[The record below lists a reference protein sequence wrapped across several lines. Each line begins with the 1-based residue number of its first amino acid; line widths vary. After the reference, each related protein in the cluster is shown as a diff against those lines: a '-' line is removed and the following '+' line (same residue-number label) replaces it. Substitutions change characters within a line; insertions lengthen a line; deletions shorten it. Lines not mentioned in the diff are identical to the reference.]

1 MSGHALEQVGTTSH
15 LSVDPR
21 NVLAPE
27 ECGQFDEP
35 ERVVIH
41 ASYDPQVSLEW
52 GVMPG
57 TALCGFIFTTANY
70 VGPSSSVIGDPRF
83 IVEECA
89 PCQAVHRSHVLMW
102 QQEQR

>member
-1 MSGHALEQVGTTSH
+1 MSGYAPEQVGITSH

-21 NVLAPE
+21 GVLTSE
-27 ECGQFDEP
+27 EFGRFDEP

-83 IVEECA
+83 IVSECA